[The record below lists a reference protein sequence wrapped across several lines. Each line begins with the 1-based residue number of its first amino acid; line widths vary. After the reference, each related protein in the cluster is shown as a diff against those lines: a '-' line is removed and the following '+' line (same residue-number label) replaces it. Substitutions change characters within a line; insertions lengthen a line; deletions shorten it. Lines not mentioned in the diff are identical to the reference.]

1 MTYNA
6 CMTDVFATVDELTAR
21 LSPAYTMPSD
31 EVALSLLTKASEVI
45 DHYTFGRAQRVTDE
59 VSAPAALIQALS
71 DATCDQVEF
80 WLETG
85 EEHDVLGLPK
95 GSSLQG
101 GRVQVQRMPG
111 ALGQRAKRTL
121 LRSGLMWAGA
131 RSV

>member
-1 MTYNA
+1 
-6 CMTDVFATVDELTAR
+6 MTDSFATVSELEAY
-21 LSPAYTMPSD
+21 LSPAYTMPAD
-31 EVALSLLTKASEVI
+31 ATALKLLARASEVI
-45 DHYTFGRAQRVTDE
+45 DFYSFGRAQRVVDTVD
-59 VSAPAALIQALS
+59 APAALLTSLS
-71 DATCDQVEF
+71 DATCAQVEF

-111 ALGQRAKRTL
+111 QLGQRAKRTL
-121 LRSGLMWAGA
+121 LSTGLMWAGA

>member
-1 MTYNA
+1 MVDTYA
-6 CMTDVFATVDELTAR
+6 TTDQLEAR
-21 LSPAYTMPSD
+21 LSPAYTMPED
-31 EVALSLLTKASEVI
+31 AVATKLLRSASELVN
-45 DHYTFGRAQRVTDE
+45 YATMGRAQKLFDDTDASDE
-59 VSAPAALIQALS
+59 SLSALS

-101 GRVQVQRMPG
+101 GRVQVQRIPG
-111 ALGQRAKRTL
+111 QLGQRAKRTL
-121 LRSGLMWAGA
+121 MDTGLLWAGA

>member
-1 MTYNA
+1 MMIA
-6 CMTDVFATVDELTAR
+6 MTDTYATRAQLAAR
-21 LSPAYTMPSD
+21 LSPGYATPSAAD
-31 EVALSLLTKASEVI
+31 AAKMLKKASELV
-45 DHYTFGRAQRVTDE
+45 DYATMGRAQKAFDADTLLG
-59 VSAPAALIQALS
+59 PLS

-80 WLETG
+80 WLEAG

-111 ALGQRAKRTL
+111 QLGQRARRTL
-121 LRSGLMWAGA
+121 TQAGLLWAGA